1 MTHPQDHVT
10 PGASR
15 RQVVVAGVLAA
26 SATALAACGSGTS
39 TGSASP
45 GGAGGSA
52 TVPSS
57 EVPVGGGTIL
67 TDAAVVVTQPTAGT
81 YEAFSAI
88 CPHAGCPVTRIQGGL
103 ILCPCHGSQF
113 DITTGDVKA
122 GPGTAWADPSHGHRA
137 GRHHHRL
144 LRTSGGPRG
153 GPGGIPL
160 LRSRAV
166 SASP

>member
-1 MTHPQDHVT
+1 MTHPQDRVT

-26 SATALAACGSGTS
+26 SATTALAACGSGTS

-45 GGAGGSA
+45 GGGGGTA
-52 TVPSS
+52 TVPTS

-103 ILCPCHGSQF
+103 ILCPCHGSEF

-122 GPGTAWADPSHGHRA
+122 GPA
-137 GRHHHRL
+137 
-144 LRTSGGPRG
+144 PRG
-153 GPGGIPL
+153 LTPLTVTVQGGTIT
-160 LRSRAV
+160 V
-166 SASP
+166 S